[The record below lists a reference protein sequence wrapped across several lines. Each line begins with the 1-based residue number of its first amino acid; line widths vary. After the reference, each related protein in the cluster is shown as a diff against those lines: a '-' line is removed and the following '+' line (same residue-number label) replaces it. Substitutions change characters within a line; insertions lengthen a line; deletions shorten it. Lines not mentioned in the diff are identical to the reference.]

1 MTDFKNGTVF
11 NTSCTIVY
19 IIVSYVFTLWYNFE
33 FIIFDIEVTS
43 ATKFFISYIIFM
55 ALVLW
60 LLKISN
66 SKIVSAII
74 GVLSLIYL
82 KGYVQEPIN
91 SFINNKIGNSL
102 QIQSLLSFDFL
113 AQIAFIILNLVILF
127 FAILRIHEQMQN
139 KEIN

>member
-11 NTSCTIVY
+11 NTSCTIAY

-113 AQIAFIILNLVILF
+113 AQIAYIILNLVILF
-127 FAILRIHEQMQN
+127 FAVLRLHEQIQN
-139 KEIN
+139 EK